1 MDELGVDDQSLR
13 TTMWGITT
21 EHYETYKRVQ
31 DAESLINSKNGSNW
45 ARISAIA
52 AIIAAVAAFIS
63 IFK

>member
-1 MDELGVDDQSLR
+1 
-13 TTMWGITT
+13 MWGITT

-31 DAESLINSKNGSNW
+31 DAESLINSKNGSKW